1 MGGGAGR
8 EQDGA
13 DGLLARTLYD
23 TDLRR
28 DKLTCNLAP
37 LGPQTFKCGLTLIR
51 HSPLI
56 SVFPPA
62 RDSAAHETPRVGSL
76 KGGRLLS
83 ARCSVRV
90 SRTGHQISNFQA

>member
-1 MGGGAGR
+1 MGGGGGWQRAGW
-8 EQDGA
+8 
-13 DGLLARTLYD
+13 
-23 TDLRR
+23 RR
-28 DKLTCNLAP
+28 RAPGQNALQHCFEEGQANLASS
-37 LGPQTFKCGLTLIR
+37 GPQTFKCSLTLIR

-56 SVFPPA
+56 SVFPLA